1 MLQDREMRRLSA
13 VFSPVKCA
21 VARALLRGHYSAEK
35 PLFIG
40 FFLDGG
46 PYMRGPRVRAYSAG
60 CAFRAD
66 LFTSANTFCKVI
78 PRVSNAWVRAGGGE
92 RKSMKNIKADIFDI
106 MVLFAVARGREG

>member
-1 MLQDREMRRLSA
+1 MRRLSA

-46 PYMRGPRVRAYSAG
+46 PYVRGPRVRADSG
-60 CAFRAD
+60 GGAFNVTDAARCRIYRAD
-66 LFTSANTFCKVI
+66 
-78 PRVSNAWVRAGGGE
+78 GG
-92 RKSMKNIKADIFDI
+92 
-106 MVLFAVARGREG
+106 V

>member
-1 MLQDREMRRLSA
+1 MLQDMQIRRFYA

-46 PYMRGPRVRAYSAG
+46 PYVRGPRVRAYS
-60 CAFRAD
+60 
-66 LFTSANTFCKVI
+66 
-78 PRVSNAWVRAGGGE
+78 GGGAFS
-92 RKSMKNIKADIFDI
+92 RCKRIGYRI
-106 MVLFAVARGREG
+106 VW